1 MKVAYLIRDEET
13 QKIFFSTP
21 ETLTSDLRDTGYE
34 VQHRT
39 PEYDQYAILGYVPP
53 DVLINNGWW
62 LHCFECDKYIDS
74 GAEKYVTEGK
84 RIFCCPECHAK
95 NYENRE
101 AMRQT
106 EQRAS
111 IFLTN
116 KFPGISH
123 IFVYQDHEGLCAK
136 FKFPGGER
144 YATWHSARNSI
155 TYLPQDE
162 KAAIAYFSP
171 NTVKSAN

>member
-1 MKVAYLIRDEET
+1 MKVAYLISDEES

-21 ETLTSDLRDTGYE
+21 ETLTSDIYRIGYV

-39 PEYDQYAILGYVPP
+39 TEYDQYAILGYVPP
-53 DVLINNGWW
+53 DVLINDGWQ
-62 LHCFECDKYIDS
+62 LKCLECDESIDS
-74 GAEKYVTEGK
+74 DTEKYLTEGK

-95 NYENRE
+95 NYEHRE

-106 EQRAS
+106 EQRVS

-116 KFPGISH
+116 RFPKASD

-136 FKFPGGER
+136 FKFPGGAR

-155 TYLPQDE
+155 SYLSQDE
-162 KAAIAYFSP
+162 EAAIAYFCS
-171 NTVKSAN
+171 N